1 MANLMDIGA
10 AHQAYGNTAKLPN
23 MHAAQT
29 RQQARKIAEDF
40 EAVFLT
46 QMLQP
51 MFDGI
56 KPEAPF
62 GRQLEAMWRG
72 MQIEEYGAI
81 TRPVA
86 SVSPI
91 RVPGNYQASGD
102 QLIWIEQPTKRPD
115 CDLGTLSGTPAAR
128 E

>member
-29 RQQARKIAEDF
+29 HQQARKIAEDF

-62 GRQLEAMWRG
+62 GGIKRSG
-72 MQIEEYGAI
+72 YGRELSSDGIRAFI
-81 TRPVA
+81 NRKT
-86 SVSPI
+86 VSI
-91 RVPGNYQASGD
+91 A
-102 QLIWIEQPTKRPD
+102 
-115 CDLGTLSGTPAAR
+115 
-128 E
+128 

>member
-10 AHQAYGNTAKLPN
+10 AHQTYGNTSKLPN

-29 RQQARKIAEDF
+29 HQQARKIAEDF

-62 GRQLEAMWRG
+62 GGGNSEAMWRG
-72 MQIEEYGAI
+72 MQIEEYGKAI
-81 TRPVA
+81 TKA
-86 SVSPI
+86 GGIGIADSV
-91 RVPGNYQASGD
+91 Y
-102 QLIWIEQPTKRPD
+102 
-115 CDLGTLSGTPAAR
+115 R
-128 E
+128 EIIKLQEIN